1 MSFWY
6 NARGDHPVDQK
17 FAVAHIT
24 KSYAG
29 VQALQD
35 VNIEFALGLTA
46 IVGDNG
52 AGKSTL
58 MKILS
63 GVVHLDHG
71 TIFLNGQPV
80 NISNPVEARK
90 IGIESLYQDLALAD
104 TLNVIENMFLGR
116 EMVKSR
122 FGVKMLDERAMAKA
136 TDETISRV
144 KIRLP
149 NPKTAVRYLSGG
161 QRQAVALARALYFKA
176 QVLLLDEPT
185 AALGPKETA
194 AFNSV
199 IKELVDSGTR
209 VVMVTHNIPQVIE
222 MADSIVVMRAGGV
235 VAKINPQETTE
246 QQLLALMVGSQENTE
261 EVSPEWSEQ
270 NPL

>member
-1 MSFWY
+1 MDEQFSVRQI
-6 NARGDHPVDQK
+6 A
-17 FAVAHIT
+17 

-35 VNIEFALGLTA
+35 VTIDFASGLTA

-63 GVVHLDHG
+63 GVEHPDRG
-71 TIFLNGQPV
+71 TIVHNGQSV
-80 NISNPVEARK
+80 TIDNPVIARK
-90 IGIESLYQDLALAD
+90 LGIESLYQDLALAD

-116 EMVKSR
+116 EIVTRR
-122 FGVKMLDERAMAKA
+122 FGIPVLDERAMAQA
-136 TDETISRV
+136 AGDTLARV
-144 KIRLP
+144 RIGLP
-149 NPKTAVRYLSGG
+149 HPKTPVRYLSGG

-185 AALGPKETA
+185 AALGPKETS
-194 AFNSV
+194 AFTSV

-222 MADSIVVMRAGGV
+222 MADSIVVMRAGRI
-235 VAKINPQETTE
+235 VARVAPQDTSE
-246 QQLLALMVGSQENTE
+246 QQLLAFMVGSQETIE
-261 EVSPEWSEQ
+261 EASPQWIKTHQ
-270 NPL
+270 

>member
-1 MSFWY
+1 M
-6 NARGDHPVDQK
+6 DEK
-17 FAVAHIT
+17 FSVTHIA

-29 VQALQD
+29 VKALQD
-35 VNIEFALGLTA
+35 VSIDFASGLTA

-63 GVVHLDHG
+63 GVVHPDHG
-71 TIFLNGQPV
+71 TIVLNGESV
-80 NISNPVEARK
+80 NISNPVSARTM
-90 IGIESLYQDLALAD
+90 GIESLYQDLALAD

-116 EMVKSR
+116 EIVTRR
-122 FGVKMLDERAMAKA
+122 FGIQVLDERAMAKA
-136 TDETISRV
+136 TDATIARV

-161 QRQAVALARALYFKA
+161 QRQAVALARALYFQA

-185 AALGPKETA
+185 AALGPKETS

-222 MADSIVVMRAGGV
+222 MADSIVVMRAGRV
-235 VAKINPQETTE
+235 VAKVGPQETTE
-246 QQLLALMVGSQENTE
+246 QQLLAFMVGSQENIE
-261 EVSPEWSEQ
+261 EVSPQWAET
-270 NPL
+270 NHR

>member
-1 MSFWY
+1 MSI
-6 NARGDHPVDQK
+6 D
-17 FAVAHIT
+17 FA
-24 KSYAG
+24 S
-29 VQALQD
+29 
-35 VNIEFALGLTA
+35 GLTA

-63 GVVHLDHG
+63 GVVHPDHG
-71 TIFLNGQPV
+71 TIVLNGESV
-80 NISNPVEARK
+80 NISNPVSARTM
-90 IGIESLYQDLALAD
+90 GIESLYQDLALAD

-116 EMVKSR
+116 EIVTRR
-122 FGVKMLDERAMAKA
+122 FGIQVLDERAMAKA
-136 TDETISRV
+136 TDATIARV

-161 QRQAVALARALYFKA
+161 QRQAVALARALYFQA

-185 AALGPKETA
+185 AALGPKETS

-222 MADSIVVMRAGGV
+222 MADSIVVMRAGRV
-235 VAKINPQETTE
+235 VAKVGPQETTE
-246 QQLLALMVGSQENTE
+246 QQLLAFMVGSQENIE
-261 EVSPEWSEQ
+261 EVSPQWAET
-270 NPL
+270 NRR